1 MATMVGKEKDITKLL
16 CDLITLDL
24 DAIEAYE
31 AAIARL
37 STVSDKDQLTWFM
50 EDHRRHVQDLSG
62 IVRSFGEEPPREAD
76 FKRILT
82 MGKVVLAGLLDDEAV
97 LRAMKS
103 NEDDTNQAYE
113 RAAARQDIPERVLTV
128 LRTNLADERR
138 HWAWLEQ
145 RLDSMKAAQAHP

>member
-1 MATMVGKEKDITKLL
+1 MATMVGKEKDLAKLL

-37 STVSDKDQLTWFM
+37 STVIDRDQLGRFM
-50 EDHRRHVQDLSG
+50 EDHKRHVQDLSAL
-62 IVRSFGEEPPREAD
+62 VRSFGEEPPDEAD

-82 MGKVVLAGLLDDEAV
+82 KGKVVLASLVDDETI

-113 RAAARQDIPERVLTV
+113 RATARLDIPQGILVV

-138 HWAWLEQ
+138 HRAWIEQ
-145 RLDSMKAAQAHP
+145 RLDAMKAAQTHL